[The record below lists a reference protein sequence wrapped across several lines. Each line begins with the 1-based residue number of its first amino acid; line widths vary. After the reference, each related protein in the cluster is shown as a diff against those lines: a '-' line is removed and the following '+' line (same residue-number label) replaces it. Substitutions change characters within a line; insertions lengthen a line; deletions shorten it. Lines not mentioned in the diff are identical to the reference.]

1 MNYINYLLK
10 SIKITALSSLL
21 ILYSSDLYSQDNY
34 SSGKTRLLI
43 YDLITANDFAN
54 VKGNKKNF
62 QFYSIIIPETISKN
76 LEKSGNYEIL
86 REKGPFS
93 IGTDFKDKDQNMKYL
108 KKLEG
113 LGSQYKSDY
122 IITGT
127 YNVINNRLL
136 IRITIF
142 NVKGKEI
149 AIVEDESDEP
159 GVQLW
164 ETPDQLTQR
173 IIEKI
178 NTFNTLNSGKTSESS
193 LITNHSPS
201 GMITVGLDGGY
212 LYFRGSFNS
221 LYNNSL
227 YLAPFIDF
235 DLTDNFSLSL
245 KCTSIKSDSDGKS
258 IILYQQIKILSSS
271 ISICYFHRIIA
282 DFGISVSA
290 GGGFSRTTVT
300 Y

>member
-1 MNYINYLLK
+1 
-10 SIKITALSSLL
+10 
-21 ILYSSDLYSQDNY
+21 
-34 SSGKTRLLI
+34 
-43 YDLITANDFAN
+43 
-54 VKGNKKNF
+54 
-62 QFYSIIIPETISKN
+62 
-76 LEKSGNYEIL
+76 
-86 REKGPFS
+86 
-93 IGTDFKDKDQNMKYL
+93 MKYL

-201 GMITVGLDGGY
+201 GMITAGLDGGY
-212 LYFRGSFNS
+212 LSFRGSFNS

-235 DLTDNFSLSL
+235 DLSDNFSLSL
-245 KCTSIKSDSDGKS
+245 KCTSIKSDSDGKN

-290 GGGFSRTTVT
+290 GGGFSRTTVNIKPYQKPVT
-300 Y
+300 NLSYEEVSKDPNVDISLNFFYNLSSVTCRTGIIYKRIFFKDKPIDIGVIFAGAGIRF